1 MDEADLTAFKFGTRS
16 FKRLLEETGNPEFR
30 SIGES
35 MRSVGLILECA
46 TRILSAKRWLRKA
59 AGTWTEE
66 DQKKHRR
73 LVRKGKRLA
82 CWAYAQDRIGIWH

>member
-1 MDEADLTAFKFGTRS
+1 MDEADLPAFKFGTRS

-35 MRSVGLILECA
+35 MRSVGLILEYA

-66 DQKKHRR
+66 DQRKHRR